1 MFNAEPV
8 GLRFG
13 HKKDP
18 NTQDLWKTPFGGVTT
33 LLFAVILAMYVVSSF
48 AALDSGDKDMTT
60 VFERESGLL
69 TMKKLS
75 FEEMKVMPVVTFTFS
90 TPHLYIDT

>member
-1 MFNAEPV
+1 MFTNCGRYLKKLDVFSAEPV

-33 LLFAVILAMYVVSSF
+33 LLFAVILAMYVISSF

-60 VFERESGLL
+60 VVERETGLL
-69 TMKKLS
+69 TSKKLS
-75 FEEMKVMPVVTFTFS
+75 
-90 TPHLYIDT
+90 LD